1 MEKLA
6 KELLKKEVLFKSDVE
21 ALIGKRPFEEKK
33 ALDIDEADAV
43 NEEPKTAMPDEL
55 KSPPAI

>member
-1 MEKLA
+1 MRY

-21 ALIGKRPFEEKK
+21 ALIGKRPYEERKS
-33 ALDIDEADAV
+33 LDIVDPK
-43 NEEPKTAMPDEL
+43 NEIIEPPDTAMPEEL